1 VRSVKGKIINL
12 LVVAKY
18 ALTEVRRLL
27 PGGQST
33 PSPAA
38 CPPRARRRR
47 SRARLAEASP
57 AGGYYEGP
65 TSDGST

>member
-18 ALTEVRRLL
+18 ALAEVRRLL

-33 PSPAA
+33 PQPGGVPAEGA
-38 CPPRARRRR
+38 APEVPGAPRGGVTRG
-47 SRARLAEASP
+47 RLLR
-57 AGGYYEGP
+57 GP
-65 TSDGST
+65 HI